1 MTESLTWL
9 ALIGLITIAS
19 EEVVDLRKGP
29 RPRNNRFAHGL
40 LGDASHLV
48 APFYFAKRGFEN
60 VARIIK
66 R

>member
-9 ALIGLITIAS
+9 VLIGLITTAS

-29 RPRNNRFAHGL
+29 RPRTNRSAHGV
-40 LGDASHLV
+40 LGDTSHLV
-48 APFYFAKRGFEN
+48 APFHFAKRGFEN